1 MINGPEGSGGLPRR
15 PVDGGADSE
24 AADAT
29 AANASEPRPG
39 STQRGGVDPR
49 LSGLVSS
56 ADAGAVRGWR
66 ASPGNASLG
75 ELQRSLDVLVAGV
88 ERFSDLQP
96 LLDWQDASARPII
109 DELPDAAKE
118 YLLAGLTGRIQ
129 AMPEGERPAA
139 ELAVAMATAR
149 SRALAE
155 QTAMPRHP
163 SVWLANEQSVWLSK
177 YAARV
182 SDLNDVQAVVAQKA
196 VAGPPPLPEDR
207 FETPSHVVGGSPF
220 ELNGRPRPLSVLA
233 MRIADDEFAA
243 AQRYD
248 AIRLVL
254 GAIDEVQFKRHRVEP
269 LADTAEAVSSVE
281 DESHRTEIY
290 EAVLQAGTQLWHESK
305 EAQGELG
312 EITAADYAHMLLSL
326 SQNFRYLKG
335 DTRSLREKLRLAI
348 EELPEREQ
356 RETAYNALDE

>member
-1 MINGPEGSGGLPRR
+1 MRR
-15 PVDGGADSE
+15 
-24 AADAT
+24 
-29 AANASEPRPG
+29 
-39 STQRGGVDPR
+39 
-49 LSGLVSS
+49 
-56 ADAGAVRGWR
+56 WR
-66 ASPGNASLG
+66 ASPGDSSLAG
-75 ELQRSLDVLVAGV
+75 LQRSLDLLVAGV

-96 LLDWQDASARPII
+96 LLDSREASAPPVI
-109 DELPDAAKE
+109 DELPDAAKD

-129 AMPEGERPAA
+129 AMPEGEQPAA
-139 ELAVAMATAR
+139 ELAISMATAR

-177 YAARV
+177 YAARAR
-182 SDLNDVQAVVAQKA
+182 DLNDVQAVVAQKA

-220 ELNGRPRPLSVLA
+220 ELIGRPRPLSVLA
-233 MRIADDEFAA
+233 MRIAEDEFAA

-269 LADTAEAVSSVE
+269 LADTAEALSSVE
-281 DESHRTEIY
+281 DESRRTEIY
-290 EAVLQAGTQLWHESK
+290 EAVLQAVKQLWHESK
-305 EAQGELG
+305 EAQGKIG
-312 EITAADYAHMLLSL
+312 DITAADYAHMLLSL

-335 DTRSLREKLRLAI
+335 DTSSLREKLRRAI

-356 RETAYNALDE
+356 RETAYNALPPEKAPGVD